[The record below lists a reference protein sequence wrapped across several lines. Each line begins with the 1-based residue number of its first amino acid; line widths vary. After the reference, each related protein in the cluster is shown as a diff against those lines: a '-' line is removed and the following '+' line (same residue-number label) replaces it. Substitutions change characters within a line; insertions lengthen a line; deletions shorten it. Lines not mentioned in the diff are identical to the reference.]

1 MAFNRGKRISGAL
14 TRRWQETG
22 GYHDARSILD
32 MVIMETQI
40 ISEVPYLK
48 GYEQIMNTKIKG
60 IIADDK
66 TAQAFIQYEVK
77 LIKPHVYSSYFSGPN
92 IDEAGESVGVKI
104 GDVVTAERV
113 LYYIKT
119 NKGWVNISEQEYK
132 KQMLFRK

>member
-1 MAFNRGKRISGAL
+1 VPVIAFM
-14 TRRWQETG
+14 G
-22 GYHDARSILD
+22 GIRMLMWITPSQSAPT
-32 MVIMETQI
+32 ETQI